1 MLYGDSGLGA
11 HYFGNAPDKRALF
24 GVKLHAFVFFL
35 K

>member
-1 MLYGDSGLGA
+1 MLYGNSGLGA

-24 GVKLHAFVFFL
+24 SVKLDAFVSFF